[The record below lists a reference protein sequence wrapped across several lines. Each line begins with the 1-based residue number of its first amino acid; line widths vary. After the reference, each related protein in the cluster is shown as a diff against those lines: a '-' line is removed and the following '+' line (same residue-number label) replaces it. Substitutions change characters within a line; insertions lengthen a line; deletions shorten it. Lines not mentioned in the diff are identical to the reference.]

1 MRHRRLPRVDLPSH
15 TYALTCCLDRRRRLL
30 AEADLAD
37 ALIAVWVEA
46 RDRGDLVL
54 HGYVVMP
61 DHYHVLFTLTGASS
75 VANVVRRAH
84 SAFARPLRTRGFDG
98 GRVWQRR
105 FYDHVVRGEEDWRTE
120 LSYLHDNPVRAG
132 LVEAAADYP
141 WSSAAF
147 RQTGAGPV
155 TCHGVDW

>member
-1 MRHRRLPRVDLPSH
+1 MRHRRLPRVDLPSD
-15 TYALTCCLDRRRRLL
+15 TYSLTCCLNRRRRLFT
-30 AEADLAD
+30 EADLAS
-37 ALIAVWVEA
+37 ALIALSAEA

-61 DHYHVLFTLTGASS
+61 DHYHMLVTLTGAPS
-75 VANVVRRAH
+75 VTNVVRRVH
-84 SAFARPLRTRGFDG
+84 SAFARPVRARGFGG

-105 FYDHVVRGEEDWRTE
+105 FYDHVGRGDEDWLAKLT
-120 LSYLHDNPVRAG
+120 YLHENPVRAG
-132 LVEAAADYP
+132 LVKSAVHYL

-147 RQTGAGPV
+147 WETGTGPV